1 MRLITGLV
9 AACLCSSMLTALAQ
23 AQDSARKASNEMCPP
38 GYSLVV
44 GVCIAEQTGDVVLP
58 TDIKQAKK

>member
-1 MRLITGLV
+1 MKSITGLIG
-9 AACLCSSMLTALAQ
+9 ACLCCSLLAAPAK
-23 AQDSARKASNEMCPP
+23 AQDSAGKLTNEICPQ

-58 TDIKQAKK
+58 VDIKQAEK